1 MSKSLNDEVR
11 QAFSKLTLPPPPSL
25 LGRIRESIWGRPAPA
40 APPPVVPLARVG
52 PVGSRTAAGRRPV
65 PGAVLVAATLVIA
78 LAAGALLI
86 GPGGLGRQVAG
97 VRGLIGSQQ
106 SASTAARPAASQ
118 PAQTPA
124 LAASPTEAPTTVPAA
139 TPATPA
145 PTPAAPAPAPLPGY
159 ACTTQSGGGSAPST
173 MTAARVGAQNGYDRF
188 VVQFSGSVPLF
199 EVRPQDSASFTVG
212 GSGATVSLQ
221 GSAGLSMTLRN
232 TSGAGYLGPS
242 DFRPGFSVIQEAR
255 LLSDSGGVVQW
266 GIGLSHASCF
276 HAWTLAGPSRLVVD
290 VQL

>member
-25 LGRIRESIWGRPAPA
+25 LDRIRESVWGRPAPA

-52 PVGSRTAAGRRPV
+52 PVGSRRAAGRRPL

-106 SASTAARPAASQ
+106 TASTAPRPAASQ

-124 LAASPTEAPTTVPAA
+124 LAASPTEAPTAVPAA

-145 PTPAAPAPAPLPGY
+145 PTPAAPAPAPLLGY
-159 ACTTQSGGGSAPST
+159 ACATQSGGGSAPST

-199 EVRPQDSASFTVG
+199 EVRPQDSASFAVG

-232 TSGAGYLGPS
+232 TSGAGYPGPS

-290 VQL
+290 VQD

>member
-25 LGRIRESIWGRPAPA
+25 LDRIRESIWSRAAPA

-52 PVGSRTAAGRRPV
+52 LAGSRTAAGRRPV
-65 PGAVLVAATLVIA
+65 PGAVLVAAAVVIA

-97 VRGLIGSQQ
+97 VRALIGSEKP
-106 SASTAARPAASQ
+106 ASTAARPAASQ

-124 LAASPTEAPTTVPAA
+124 LAASPTEAPTPVPAA
-139 TPATPA
+139 TPPTPA
-145 PTPAAPAPAPLPGY
+145 PMPAAPAPLPGY
-159 ACTTQSGGGSAPST
+159 ACTTQSGGRSAPST

-188 VVQFSGSVPLF
+188 VVQFSGGVPLF
-199 EVRPQDSASFTVG
+199 EVRPQDSASFAVG
-212 GSGATVSLQ
+212 GSGATVSVQ
-221 GSAGLSMTLRN
+221 GSAGLSVTLRN
-232 TSGAGYLGPS
+232 TSGAGYLGPR

-255 LLSDSGGVVQW
+255 LLSDSGGAVQW
-266 GIGLSHASCF
+266 GIGLSHVSCF

-290 VQL
+290 VQD

>member
-1 MSKSLNDEVR
+1 VSKSLNDEVR

-25 LGRIRESIWGRPAPA
+25 LDRIRESIWSSPAPA
-40 APPPVVPLARVG
+40 APQPVVPSARVG
-52 PVGSRTAAGRRPV
+52 PAGSRTAAGRRPV

-78 LAAGALLI
+78 LAAGALII

-97 VRGLIGSQQ
+97 VLGLMGSAQK
-106 SASTAARPAASQ
+106 ASTGARPAASQ

-124 LAASPTEAPTTVPAA
+124 LAASPTEAPTPVPSA

-145 PTPAAPAPAPLPGY
+145 PTPAAPAPLPGY

-173 MTAARVGAQNGYDRF
+173 MTAARVGAQSGYDRF

-199 EVRPQDSASFTVG
+199 EVRPQDSASLAVG
-212 GSGATVSLQ
+212 GSGATVSLL
-221 GSAGLSMTLRN
+221 GSAGLGITLRN
-232 TSGAGYLGPS
+232 TSGAEYLGPS
-242 DFRPGFSVIQEAR
+242 DFRPGFSVIREAR

-276 HAWTLAGPSRLVVD
+276 HAWTLAGPSRLVID
-290 VQL
+290 VQH